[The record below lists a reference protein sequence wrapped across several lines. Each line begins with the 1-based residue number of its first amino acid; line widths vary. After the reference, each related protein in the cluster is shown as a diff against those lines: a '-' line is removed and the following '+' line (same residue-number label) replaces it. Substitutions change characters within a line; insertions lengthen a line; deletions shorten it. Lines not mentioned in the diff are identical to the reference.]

1 MTDEMPLA
9 GRRICILGAFA
20 PSMIIFRLPL
30 IDGLQELGAEVAV
43 GIPVA
48 ELPSEHLSILQ
59 GRGVTILDLPVDRH
73 GTGMLSNLRYIRS
86 VWRAIRSFKADTLIP
101 YTIKPVTFGTIGA
114 RLGGVR
120 SVFPL
125 VTGLGSAFIGDAAT
139 LRSKLVRKVAS
150 RLYRTAFQLSD
161 TVFFQN
167 NDDPV
172 DLRQM
177 GVLRAGVA
185 FRILSGSGVNIER
198 FRPGREVG
206 SSPMRFLMISRLLKD
221 KGVLEF
227 VEAARLVAQENAAV
241 EFELV
246 GPFDS
251 NPTSIQPAEVKSW
264 TWIKH
269 TAWIDDVRPS
279 ILSCSVY
286 VLPSYREGTPRSVL
300 EAMACG
306 KAVITTDAPGCRE
319 PVKDG
324 VNGVLVP
331 VKDASAVAA
340 AMRHFIANPKLAL
353 TMGQEGRRIAVE
365 VYDERKVYHE
375 VFAYLVNVKRR

>member
-1 MTDEMPLA
+1 MIDEKPLA
-9 GRRICILGAFA
+9 GRKICVLGAFA
-20 PSMIIFRLPL
+20 PSLVGFRLAL
-30 IDGLQELGAEVAV
+30 IDGLLKRGAEVAV
-43 GIPVA
+43 GIPA
-48 ELPSEHLSILQ
+48 ADLSSEHLGILRD
-59 GRGVTILDLPVDRH
+59 RGVTILDLPVERH
-73 GTGMLSNLRYIRS
+73 GTGVFSNLRYLRS
-86 VWRAIRSFKADTLIP
+86 VRRAIRSFQADTLIP
-101 YTIKPVTFGTIGA
+101 YTIKPVVFGTIAA
-114 RLGGVR
+114 RLGGLR
-120 SVFPL
+120 HVFPL
-125 VTGLGSAFIGDAAT
+125 VTGLGSAFIGDVVT
-139 LRSKLVRKVAS
+139 LRARLVRKVVS

-172 DLRQM
+172 DLQRM
-177 GVLRAGVA
+177 GVLPASVA
-185 FRILSGSGVNIER
+185 FRILSGSGVDIER
-198 FRPGREVG
+198 FFPRRVVD

-227 VEAARLVAQENAAV
+227 VEAARLISEENAAV

-251 NPTSIQPAEVKSW
+251 NPTAIQPTEVKSW
-264 TWIKH
+264 AWIKH

-279 ILSCSVY
+279 ILNCSVY

-324 VNGVLVP
+324 INGILVP
-331 VKDASAVAA
+331 VRDAGAVAS
-340 AMRHFIANPKLAL
+340 AMRHFIAQPRLAEK
-353 TMGQEGRRIAVE
+353 MGEEGRRIAVE
-365 VYDERKVYHE
+365 IYDERKVYNE
-375 VFAYLVNVKRR
+375 MFDCLAKVGQR